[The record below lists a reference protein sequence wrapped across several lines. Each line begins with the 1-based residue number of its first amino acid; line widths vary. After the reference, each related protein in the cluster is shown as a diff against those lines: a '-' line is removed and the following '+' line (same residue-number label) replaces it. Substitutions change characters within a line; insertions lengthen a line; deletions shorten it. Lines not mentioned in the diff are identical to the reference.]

1 MDMEHEIPKKLG
13 VLATHGDGEP
23 PKTLDAHYVKDIMY
37 YFDNP
42 EKTPFNFIMGVT
54 LDQREYFRDY
64 RLTQKGKLLWDQI
77 YMLNWYARQLCLR
90 YDYTCCS
97 RMKAPHLP
105 FSCKFNDNETL
116 ASYANGIYDYYDVEQ
131 IEEFVAF
138 MGAYEIESMFKQ
150 FEDFDESVYRP
161 ENLAI
166 LKYCYENYEYN
177 SDINALIEKVSA
189 VQEETNILQE
199 SMEEEVDQTVSSLD
213 EKDDEEES
221 EE

>member
-1 MDMEHEIPKKLG
+1 
-13 VLATHGDGEP
+13 
-23 PKTLDAHYVKDIMY
+23 
-37 YFDNP
+37 
-42 EKTPFNFIMGVT
+42 MGVT

-77 YMLNWYARQLCLR
+77 YMLKWYARQLCLR

-97 RMKAPHLP
+97 RMKSPHLP

-116 ASYANGIYDYYDVEQ
+116 ASYARGIYDYYDVEQ

-138 MGAYEIESMFKQ
+138 MGAYEIESMFK
-150 FEDFDESVYRP
+150 EYKNLYDAVYRP

-177 SDINALIEKVSA
+177 SDIDAFIEKVSA
-189 VQEETNILQE
+189 VPEETNILQE
-199 SMEEEVDQTVSSLD
+199 SMEEELM
-213 EKDDEEES
+213 KL
-221 EE
+221 

>member
-1 MDMEHEIPKKLG
+1 M
-13 VLATHGDGEP
+13 GD
-23 PKTLDAHYVKDIMY
+23 
-37 YFDNP
+37 
-42 EKTPFNFIMGVT
+42 T
-54 LDQREYFRDY
+54 LDQLEYFRDY

-77 YMLNWYARQLCLR
+77 HMLHCYARELCLR

-138 MGAYEIESMFKQ
+138 MGAYEIESLFK
-150 FEDFDESVYRP
+150 ECENFDDSVYRP

-177 SDINALIEKVSA
+177 ADIDAFI
-189 VQEETNILQE
+189 
-199 SMEEEVDQTVSSLD
+199 
-213 EKDDEEES
+213 
-221 EE
+221 

>member
-42 EKTPFNFIMGVT
+42 EKTPFNYIMGVT

-64 RLTQKGKLLWDQI
+64 RLTQKGKLLWDQSHI
-77 YMLNWYARQLCLR
+77 LKWYAWQLCVE

-97 RMKAPHLP
+97 SMKAPHLP

-138 MGAYEIESMFKQ
+138 MGAYEIESLFK
-150 FEDFDESVYRP
+150 E
-161 ENLAI
+161 
-166 LKYCYENYEYN
+166 
-177 SDINALIEKVSA
+177 
-189 VQEETNILQE
+189 
-199 SMEEEVDQTVSSLD
+199 
-213 EKDDEEES
+213 
-221 EE
+221 